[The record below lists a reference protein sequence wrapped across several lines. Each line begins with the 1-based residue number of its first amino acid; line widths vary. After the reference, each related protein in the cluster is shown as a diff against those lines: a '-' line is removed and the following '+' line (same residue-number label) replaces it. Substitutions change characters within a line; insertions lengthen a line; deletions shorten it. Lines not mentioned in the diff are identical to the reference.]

1 MSDQTG
7 QGVPC
12 SHSGGEWSLT
22 RELPVVRE
30 RQQGFPEQPLLLGP
44 LMHSQKEGTLSAP
57 LPPSH
62 GSSGKATAQVLRAMG
77 APTPIPH
84 SSSGSFNT
92 RHQLTVKLGA
102 RGPRRVTVH
111 VPVLGCDTLKW
122 SPQSPTFCP
131 SVGDVSFTVTAE
143 YLCHTPSEVNGKDF
157 KLPSKRLGH
166 AACHSFIT
174 LHRQ

>member
-7 QGVPC
+7 QGVPS

-22 RELPVVRE
+22 RELPAVRE
-30 RQQGFPEQPLLLGP
+30 HRQGFPEQPLLLGP
-44 LMHSQKEGTLSAP
+44 LMHSQKEGTLSAH

-62 GSSGKATAQVLRAMG
+62 GSSGKATAQVLRATG

-84 SSSGSFNT
+84 SSPGSFNS

-111 VPVLGCDTLKW
+111 FLFW
-122 SPQSPTFCP
+122 
-131 SVGDVSFTVTAE
+131 DV
-143 YLCHTPSEVNGKDF
+143 TP
-157 KLPSKRLGH
+157 
-166 AACHSFIT
+166 
-174 LHRQ
+174 